1 MAVRQPDILEAP
13 TGLSHYG
20 TFGLEAANDAQNV
33 RVDATRGKAND
44 QQNLSKMVMWVM
56 WYRSV
61 YNKSL
66 KMSED
71 TIIPVYKLMADNL
84 QLVLIKVLIRWNF
97 EH

>member
-44 QQNLSKMVMWVM
+44 QQNLSKMVM
-56 WYRSV
+56 
-61 YNKSL
+61 
-66 KMSED
+66 
-71 TIIPVYKLMADNL
+71 
-84 QLVLIKVLIRWNF
+84 
-97 EH
+97 